1 MFELSSK
8 ILRKHCKILAVIG
21 NDREEY
27 EGTVTQIYSNFV
39 ELREENGDMIYL
51 SQAHIVCVRPD
62 PEIDEKKPKKLF
74 GR

>member
-1 MFELSSK
+1 MIELSAK
-8 ILRKHCKILAVIG
+8 LLRKHCTVLAVIG

-27 EGTVTQIYSNFV
+27 VGTVTQIYSNFV
-39 ELREENGDMIYL
+39 ELREEDGNFVYL

-62 PEIDEKKPKKLF
+62 PELDEKKPKKLF